1 MWAGRGGLRE
11 EGVGT
16 RAVQGGRGRQAG
28 VGGEGLGA
36 GRQGQGSLVCGP
48 GTGAWGRRGLGPG
61 RYRAGG
67 IGRQV
72 LGVRD

>member
-36 GRQGQGSLVCGP
+36 GRQGQGGLVCGP
-48 GTGAWGRRGLGPG
+48 GAGA
-61 RYRAGG
+61 
-67 IGRQV
+67 
-72 LGVRD
+72 